1 MGGMGGGVS
10 IDTGAP
16 AEADLY
22 MRAAVEGGSNF
33 MRRLQ
38 AFADAKAAHDEALA
52 ELNLGK
58 AAKAALDDA
67 QAKQAEAA
75 AKLAEASATL
85 EAAKQSADS
94 TVAAANKTAA
104 ETLAKAKAD
113 ADTIIAEAE
122 RLQGEAQQAKTSA
135 DAALTAAN
143 AERAQLRIEREAAN
157 RLAEE
162 AETTRATHQAKTDRL
177 HAVLA
182 ELSATAPAGPA
193 AVQLAS

>member
-1 MGGMGGGVS
+1 MSGGVS
-10 IDTGAP
+10 IVMTGP
-16 AEADLY
+16 ADADLY
-22 MRAAVEGGSNF
+22 MRTAVEGGTNF
-33 MRRLQ
+33 MRRLEVLS
-38 AFADAKAAHDEALA
+38 DAKAAHDEALA

-104 ETLAKAKAD
+104 ATLAKAKAD
-113 ADTIIAEAE
+113 AGTIIAEAE
-122 RLQGEAQQAKTSA
+122 RLRGEAQQAKNSH

-143 AERAQLRIEREAAN
+143 GERAQLRIEREAAS
-157 RLAEE
+157 RMAEE
-162 AETTRATHQAKTDRL
+162 AETTRATFQAKTDRL
-177 HAVLA
+177 HGVLA
-182 ELSATAPAGPA
+182 ELSASAPAA
-193 AVQLAS
+193 AVAVPLAS

>member
-1 MGGMGGGVS
+1 MSGGVS
-10 IDTGAP
+10 IDTGGP

-33 MRRLQ
+33 MKRLE

-52 ELNLGK
+52 ELNLGR
-58 AAKAALDDA
+58 AAKAALDDS

-75 AKLAEASATL
+75 AKLAEANATL
-85 EAAKQSADS
+85 EAAKQSAAS
-94 TVAAANKTAA
+94 TVADANKTAA

-113 ADTIIAEAE
+113 AGSIIAAAE
-122 RLQGEAQQAKTSA
+122 RLRGEAQQAKSSA

-143 AERAQLRIEREAAN
+143 SERAQLRVEREAAS
-157 RLAEE
+157 RMAEE
-162 AETTRATHQAKTDRL
+162 AETARATFQGKTDRL

-182 ELSATAPAGPA
+182 ELSATTPAAAA